1 MYKIRSIFEIH
12 MTLGEKIKQLRKE
25 KNWSQQ
31 VFGEKINIAK
41 SVVWKYEKDEAIPS
55 GEVIKRIATVFG
67 ISTDYLLFD
76 RTERDNIAKITDK
89 ALLKQ
94 FEEVDSYTEEER
106 EYIRY
111 FLELAINNHK
121 MKTMAV

>member
-1 MYKIRSIFEIH
+1 MYKIRSIYEIN

-31 VFGEKINIAK
+31 AFGEKINIAK

-89 ALLKQ
+89 TLLKQ